1 MPRDLHDKCIATLKA
16 SKVTCI
22 RLTLDEAHKAY
33 AGSSNKPAR
42 IAAWR
47 KALAEEGIAL
57 VVTAVT
63 ATPLWDKKSKVRVR
77 LAKRACTVLGLEVGE
92 GETAVWVL
100 NDNMVAVSPEDAAA
114 IFAVTRPLQTAAP
127 EKFERRELAIP
138 GGSNNGSPN
147 LRDPLRHQ
155 RAAQKCPRCSQ
166 ASSICSTIPQTG
178 TRPKAIWT
186 C

>member
-1 MPRDLHDKCIATLKA
+1 MKSSASQATFAITPTSLGNLINPSHALHDKSIATLKA

-77 LAKRACTVLGLEVGE
+77 LAKRACTVLGLDALAFSKLCIH
-92 GETAVWVL
+92 ETALDGRHWKTKGRWQSRGHTPRQGPHATLGKRKV
-100 NDNMVAVSPEDAAA
+100 PPGHDA
-114 IFAVTRPLQTAAP
+114 
-127 EKFERRELAIP
+127 
-138 GGSNNGSPN
+138 
-147 LRDPLRHQ
+147 
-155 RAAQKCPRCSQ
+155 RARV
-166 ASSICSTIPQTG
+166 
-178 TRPKAIWT
+178 
-186 C
+186 